1 MLCCVRLRWVQV
13 IHRSGIRPIFR
24 LGSVGVNSRV
34 FVDLS
39 SLNRGKDN
47 GHTGKT
53 MVIISNGF
61 SKFHLSVAAAEA
73 DRRKLLSSFVTG
85 AYPTPLVRKILSLPY
100 FRTNSKARRLAARG
114 EQIAD
119 LRVHALFSS
128 EALNVLGMLRH
139 NDFAVADAFR
149 FYGRSAIRH
158 VESAAANGARIYHY
172 RAGFG
177 GDSIE
182 VARRLGMFILCDHS
196 IAHPS
201 VVEGLVE
208 NMGTMPRYEK
218 TASIGPYWRPGLS
231 DIERADA
238 VLVNSHFV
246 EDTFRHVGHDR
257 SPIHVIYLGVDDSF
271 LAQVPQRENAAGEL
285 RLLFAGNFERRK
297 GAETLMDA
305 MERLDNIPWKLEI
318 AGPVFADAAERSRV
332 FFSNPRVKY
341 LGLLSRQDLASAM
354 ARADVFVFPSFAEGS
369 ARVVFE
375 ALACGCYVITT
386 PNSGSIVDD
395 GVHGRIIP
403 PGDSSLLGAA
413 IEYSYQNLDRI
424 SAIGRSNTVCVRTK
438 YTQCNY
444 GDELSAL
451 YKKLLGKS

>member
-1 MLCCVRLRWVQV
+1 MHSQAEVPLQTEKLTFGQEK
-13 IHRSGIRPIFR
+13 GNRPFA
-24 LGSVGVNSRV
+24 
-34 FVDLS
+34 
-39 SLNRGKDN
+39 K
-47 GHTGKT
+47 H

-73 DRRKLLSSFVTG
+73 DRRQLLSCFLTG
-85 AYPTPLVRKILSLPY
+85 AYPTSLVQKILSSPFIRNNPKAKRLI
-100 FRTNSKARRLAARG
+100 ARR

-119 LRVHALFSS
+119 GRVHALFSP
-128 EALNVLGMLRH
+128 EVLNILGMLRH
-139 NDFAVADAFR
+139 SDAAVANSFR
-149 FYGRSAIRH
+149 YYGRLAIRH
-158 VESAAANGARIYHY
+158 VERAAANGARIYHY

-182 VARRLGMFILCDHS
+182 VARRLGLFILCDHS

-403 PGDSSLLGAA
+403 PGDSSLLGTA
-413 IEYSYQNLDRI
+413 IGDSYQNLDRI
-424 SAIGRSNTVCVRTK
+424 SAIGRSNAVCVRTK